1 MKDFVT
7 LGICDEAGAGQ
18 RQEIGEKQRS
28 VQSAGKLLLESRC
41 SGQ

>member
-18 RQEIGEKQRS
+18 RPEIGEKSGDPCRQ
-28 VQSAGKLLLESRC
+28 QSKLF
-41 SGQ
+41 